1 MSDSLLYLASSQS
14 YFSTSPLQYFP
25 TKVRNFPF
33 PSTSTAVP
41 TLKFS
46 PFSQRLVGKGNW
58 VLRKNR
64 IHATSGDSEPST
76 SDPSARLSEENATVP
91 SSGGN
96 PSSSFLSILCPLLK
110 LFSGGDPSQER
121 NYGLE
126 VATSSMST
134 LARFPWGA
142 KVLSNTLN
150 GQEITT
156 DPPMRLQLFEFEA
169 CPFCR
174 RVREAMTELDLSVE
188 VFPCPKG
195 SVRHREIVRRSGGKE
210 QFPFL
215 IDPNSGISLY
225 ESGDIVNYLFEQYS
239 GRSPSAGL
247 LESTLFT
254 GWMPTILRAGRGMTL
269 WEKARQDPPPKKL
282 ELFSSENNPYARIVR
297 EALCELEL
305 PYILHNVGE
314 GSGRTKLL
322 LDASGSNEVPYFID
336 PNTGVRFGDYKKILS
351 YLFQTY
357 AAATV

>member
-14 YFSTSPLQYFP
+14 YLSTSPLQHFP

-46 PFSQRLVGKGNW
+46 LLSQRLVGKGNW
-58 VLRKNR
+58 ILHENR
-64 IHATSGDSEPST
+64 IHAKSTDSEPNT
-76 SDPSARLSEENATVP
+76 SDPSARLSEENATIR

-96 PSSSFLSILCPLLK
+96 PSSSILSILCPLLK

-150 GQEITT
+150 SQEITT

-215 IDPNSGISLY
+215 IDPNSDISLY
-225 ESGDIVNYLFEQYS
+225 ESGDIVNYLFEQYG

-254 GWMPTILRAGRGMTL
+254 GWMPTILRAGRGMAL
-269 WEKARQDPPPKKL
+269 WEKARRDPPPKKL
-282 ELFSSENNPYARIVR
+282 ELFSYENNPYARIVR

-314 GSGRTKLL
+314 GSGRTRLL
-322 LDASGSNEVPYFID
+322 LDVSGSNEVPYFID
-336 PNTGVRFGDYKKILS
+336 PNTGVRFGNYKKILS